1 MVSTSGSTLLPQEAA
16 KAYLTE
22 LLPHTTLLTPNLPEA
37 ILLAQLSGKDFGT
50 VENLSRDKRYEL
62 AKFLS
67 QKARWVL
74 LKGGHAPLEINGDK
88 VVLDILVNSS
98 GQSQEFISEFSH
110 SKNTHG
116 TGCTLAC
123 ILPLARGL
131 MNSGYCS

>member
-1 MVSTSGSTLLPQEAA
+1 MVATSGSTLLPQNATN
-16 KAYLTE
+16 AYLTE

-37 ILLAQLSGKDFGT
+37 LLLAQLCGKDFGT

-67 QKARWVL
+67 KKVQWVL
-74 LKGGHAPLEINGDK
+74 IKGGHPPVEINGDK
-88 VVLDILVNSS
+88 VVLDILVNSN
-98 GQSQEFISEFSH
+98 GQSKEFISEFSH

-123 ILPLARGL
+123 MLLL
-131 MNSGYCS
+131 TS

>member
-1 MVSTSGSTLLPQEAA
+1 MVSTSGSTLLPRVAT

-37 ILLAQLSGKDFGT
+37 LLLAQLSGKDFGT

-62 AKFLS
+62 ANFLA
-67 QKARWVL
+67 QKVQWVL
-74 LKGGHAPLEINGDK
+74 LKGGHAPVEINAEK
-88 VVLDILVNSS
+88 VVLDILVNAH
-98 GQSQEFISEFSH
+98 GQSKEFVSAFSP

-123 ILPLARGL
+123 IFPR
-131 MNSGYCS
+131 